1 MEKTNVFLKN
11 FSGTSYEVGTQ
22 IGNWILSAPD
32 LLQKALLP
40 PNTYPRDKYAQI
52 TALLDT
58 YCPGINEEIRG
69 FSDTVG
75 VRGEQII
82 LQ

>member
-32 LLQKALLP
+32 LLQSFASSKHLS
-40 PNTYPRDKYAQI
+40 
-52 TALLDT
+52 
-58 YCPGINEEIRG
+58 PG
-69 FSDTVG
+69 
-75 VRGEQII
+75 
-82 LQ
+82 

>member
-52 TALLDT
+52 TAFWT
-58 YCPGINEEIRG
+58 G
-69 FSDTVG
+69 TVP
-75 VRGEQII
+75 VSMRRSEDFQI
-82 LQ
+82 QSV